1 MNLKSRMKVM
11 NITVISMMSHQI
23 LRAKR
28 SKKLSHP
35 KLPEIKLPSF
45 LTRNNLL
52 LKNLLSLLKHRKMRK
67 SRRRNCLSLI
77 FRDLLSSIRRT
88 RRLRKVE
95 FHLLPSAKQL
105 ASEMSTTTQ
114 KTTLPSSIQVISIKP
129 FPAIWVTPI
138 SMNPKNRVSR

>member
-1 MNLKSRMKVM
+1 MSTTVTNTMTPLILKSKRNQKW
-11 NITVISMMSHQI
+11 SH
-23 LRAKR
+23 L
-28 SKKLSHP
+28 
-35 KLPEIKLPSF
+35 KLPEIKLPLF
-45 LTRNNLL
+45 LTR
-52 LKNLLSLLKHRKMRK
+52 KNLLSKSLLLLLKHKKMRK
-67 SRRRNCLSLI
+67 SRKRNCLSLT
-77 FRDLLSSIRRT
+77 FKDLLSSIQRT
-88 RRLRKVE
+88 TRLRKVE

>member
-1 MNLKSRMKVM
+1 M
-11 NITVISMMSHQI
+11 NITVISTMSHQI

-45 LTRNNLL
+45 LTRNNPL
-52 LKNLLSLLKHRKMRK
+52 LKNLLSLLKHRKMSK

-105 ASEMSTTTQ
+105 DSEMSTTTIQ
-114 KTTLPSSIQVISIKP
+114 KTTLPFSIQVSSIRL
-129 FPAIWVTPI
+129 FQAIWAIPI
-138 SMNPKNRVSR
+138 SLSPKTRVCR